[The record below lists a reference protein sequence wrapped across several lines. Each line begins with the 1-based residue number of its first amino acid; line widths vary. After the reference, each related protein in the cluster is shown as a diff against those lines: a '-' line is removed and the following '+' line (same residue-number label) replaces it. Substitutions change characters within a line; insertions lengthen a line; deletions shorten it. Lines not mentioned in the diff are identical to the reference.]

1 MKKFNQVIT
10 VEVSV
15 DNIAQQ
21 LLKTINPEFQH
32 AEMLAETIIGT
43 SLDKGTIG
51 FLYNSLNGYTNDIDF
66 KVGDVITCTEQTYG
80 YVPDTDAE
88 NNTTYSEKR
97 MSIGDC
103 TVVEI
108 NVYKSDKLLVEF
120 SKLNSK
126 GEFITKQNWVNH
138 KNCSGINNMV

>member
-66 KVGDVITCTEQTYG
+66 QIGQEVTCTEQNYG
-80 YVPDTDAE
+80 YVPDSED
-88 NNTTYSEKR
+88 NTTYTEKR
-97 MSIGDC
+97 MSIGEC
-103 TVVEI
+103 KVIEI
-108 NVYKSDKLLVEF
+108 NVYGQRKLHVEF
-120 SKLNSK
+120 SVLNSK
-126 GEFITKQNWVNH
+126 GEPITKKVWVDH
-138 KNCSGINNMV
+138 KTCSGINNMV